1 MTATQ
6 YVRALVALKDRVA
19 SVPGLPA
26 RHLAVR
32 IGHSISE
39 VGGDAG
45 DSVLDIFRELELLEL
60 THRVCQCEC
69 ARPQIMSAAAK
80 PSRSPAQPKPH
91 RGHSSQ

>member
-6 YVRALVALKDRVA
+6 YVRALVALKDRIA
-19 SVPGLPA
+19 RIPGLPA

-32 IGHSISE
+32 IGHSIS
-39 VGGDAG
+39 VFHGDGG

-80 PSRSPAQPKPH
+80 PPRTPTPFSPN
-91 RGHSSQ
+91 RRRSSQ